1 MADIDLPDV
10 PLSQEITDQQ
20 KLLNN
25 LVARLESKQM
35 DSPGFHSLSRLCRKS
50 HVDVIHDPPSEA
62 EFMWQGGNKFNEL
75 LRALLEYLMSMDFVF
90 PLLFS
95 ANAECICGE
104 DDQIKDRSLRFR
116 IEATDASSKT
126 VFRGS

>member
-1 MADIDLPDV
+1 MLLMIDLPDI

-50 HVDVIHDPPSEA
+50 HVDTLHNPPSDA
-62 EFMWQGGNKFNEL
+62 EYLWQEGTKFNEL
-75 LRALLEYLMSMDFVF
+75 LRALLEYLISTDFVSPMF
-90 PLLFS
+90 KYFL
-95 ANAECICGE
+95 
-104 DDQIKDRSLRFR
+104 
-116 IEATDASSKT
+116 T
-126 VFRGS
+126 